1 MGNDTLGA
9 MEDFVSRHYR
19 VLFVLLLGTIVIL
32 AFYVGMLQGRKEGTS
47 GVILSCTDE
56 VLSSLKIVSPVEAKA
71 EYTAEATAVPDAPQ
85 GAFAGSKNGTKYYAP
100 GCAGLERIKP
110 ENRVW
115 FKSVEDATL
124 QGYTA
129 AAC

>member
-1 MGNDTLGA
+1 
-9 MEDFVSRHYR
+9 MEALVSRHYR
-19 VLFVLLLGTIVIL
+19 VLFALLLGAIVIL
-32 AFYVGMLQGRKEGTS
+32 AFYVGMLHGRREGTS

-56 VLSSLKIVSPVEAKA
+56 VLSSLKIVSPGETKVEARA
-71 EYTAEATAVPDAPQ
+71 EVTAVPDAPQ
-85 GAFAGSKNGTKYYAP
+85 GAFAGSKNGSKYYTP

-115 FKSVEDATL
+115 FKNAEDATL

>member
-1 MGNDTLGA
+1 MGNGTLGA
-9 MEDFVSRHYR
+9 MEVFVVRHYR
-19 VLFVLLLGTIVIL
+19 VLFALLLGAIVIF
-32 AFYVGMLQGRKEGTS
+32 AFYVGMLHGRREGTS

-56 VLSSLKIVSPVEAKA
+56 VLSSLKIVSPIETNVEAA
-71 EYTAEATAVPDAPQ
+71 VEATATPDAPQ

-115 FKSVEDATL
+115 FKSAEDATL